1 MAFSIDSQSLLSV
14 GASMYCCK
22 AGHVLAGQ
30 LKGIAPHIR
39 DVSSITQ
46 GPQVPRCCSLLST
59 RNTFFSKFS
68 SYQEVIYLYNKV
80 ISTLWQASEW
90 PIMITSSD
98 KFDSTSNRLLSF
110 SVIIGVTDIFCCIK
124 WYYLLSPCF
133 LFVVNTCLST
143 QHKCL
148 QNIWPAKFVGIYPT
162 AVLSRGMESTT
173 HIGPEKTKKTRANML
188 LLRLFRIDSGKERT
202 ASLLQCPKPS

>member
-46 GPQVPRCCSLLST
+46 GPQVPHCCSLLST

-68 SYQEVIYLYNKV
+68 SYQEVIYLYKV
-80 ISTLWQASEW
+80 IYTLWQASER

-98 KFDSTSNRLLSF
+98 KFDSTSDRLLSF
-110 SVIIGVTDIFCCIK
+110 SVIIGVTDISCCIK

-143 QHKCL
+143 QHKSL
-148 QNIWPAKFVGIYPT
+148 QNIWPPKIWGNLSHSCPQPWHGEYHPHRTWKNKKDSSEHPT
-162 AVLSRGMESTT
+162 PPIVQNRFWKGTYSIVAAM
-173 HIGPEKTKKTRANML
+173 P
-188 LLRLFRIDSGKERT
+188 
-202 ASLLQCPKPS
+202 